1 MSIMATICIVALS
14 SLFSGCVEEG
24 TGTLILKITDAPS
37 DLDISKALVNI
48 SSVMVHNSTVGW
60 YTIVDESQ
68 TFDLIALENVSDVL
82 GEQELEAGIYTQIRL
97 NIDRA
102 LVTIDDVE
110 YDLMHSIKNR
120 ETC

>member
-48 SSVMVHNSTVGW
+48 SSVMVHNSIVGW

>member
-1 MSIMATICIVALS
+1 MATICIVALS

>member
-48 SSVMVHNSTVGW
+48 SSVMVHNSIVG
-60 YTIVDESQ
+60 
-68 TFDLIALENVSDVL
+68 
-82 GEQELEAGIYTQIRL
+82 
-97 NIDRA
+97 
-102 LVTIDDVE
+102 
-110 YDLMHSIKNR
+110 
-120 ETC
+120 